1 MRSRAATA
9 TGRLRE
15 VLNRSLFPP
24 APADALRFGGWE
36 GAVVVVS
43 FLALAAVLQF
53 FRAGPESIHDLFAE
67 DGPVYLG
74 EAIAYGF
81 FDSLTSPYAEY
92 LVVLPR
98 LIAELATVLPLRYA
112 PEVMSVSAAVFSA
125 CCGLAVWVGSGGLIR
140 NNYVRAL
147 LVLLALL
154 PPAGGLETVVS
165 ATNVAW
171 NGAFAVF
178 WLLLWRPQTTR
189 GALLGGLLIL
199 LTGLSSP
206 TIFFFTPLAIVRAIS
221 IRDRRDAILVGS
233 FFIPLA
239 IQLPVTALSDENVSQ
254 RIWTTN
260 ILTTFLQ
267 RVVEGSALGLELG
280 GRAWAAWGWPFL
292 IAICAGVAVT
302 LAALAVRASS
312 GRLFA
317 LLAVVTAVVMFV
329 VSGYERGLGDVM
341 VWPVGAYSTVD
352 GGRYAMIPA
361 LLLASAALVLVDG
374 GLRSGRGLWPALAIA
389 AVLLAAIV
397 TSFVGDANRDMPS
410 WARSLEAA
418 AERCRRDDAS
428 EERLFIAPEGWSM
441 TIGCQ
446 RLESEYEAAPA
457 G

>member
-9 TGRLRE
+9 IGRLRE
-15 VLNRSLFPP
+15 KLNRSLFPP
-24 APADALRFGGWE
+24 APADALRFRGWE
-36 GAVVVVS
+36 GVLVAVS
-43 FLALAAVLQF
+43 FLILAAVLQF
-53 FRAGPESIHDLFAE
+53 LRAGPESIHDLFAE

-74 EAIAYGF
+74 EAVTHGF

-112 PEVMSVSAAVFSA
+112 PEVMSICAALFSA

-147 LVLLALL
+147 LVALALL

-178 WLLLWRPQTTR
+178 WLLLWRPRTTR
-189 GALLGGLLIL
+189 GALLGALMVL

-206 TIFFFTPLAIVRAIS
+206 TIFFFAPLAVLRGIS
-221 IRDRRDAILVGS
+221 VRDRRDAILVGS
-233 FFIPLA
+233 FALA
-239 IQLPVTALSDENVSQ
+239 LAVQLPVTVLSDEHVSQ
-254 RIWTTN
+254 SIWTTN
-260 ILTTFLQ
+260 VLTTFLQ

-280 GRAWAAWGWPFL
+280 GEAWVAWGWPFL
-292 IAICAGVAVT
+292 IAVCAGVAVT
-302 LAALAVRASS
+302 LVALALRASS

-317 LLAVVTAVVMFV
+317 LLAVATAVVMFL
-329 VSGYERGLGDVM
+329 VSGYARGLGDVM
-341 VWPVGAYSTVD
+341 VWPVGFFSNV

-361 LLLASAALVLVDG
+361 LLLASAALVLVDS
-374 GLRSGRGLWPALAIA
+374 GLRSKRGVLPAVAVA
-389 AVLLAAIV
+389 VVLLVAIV
-397 TSFVGDANRDMPS
+397 TSFGGDANRDMPPWGKS
-410 WARSLEAA
+410 LRSA
-418 AERCRRDDAS
+418 AERCRRDGAS
-428 EERLFIAPEGWSM
+428 EGRLFISPEGWSM
-441 TIGCQ
+441 TIGCE

>member
-15 VLNRSLFPP
+15 ELNRSLFPA
-24 APADALRFGGWE
+24 APADALRFRGWE
-36 GAVVVVS
+36 GALAVVS

-74 EAIAYGF
+74 GAITHGF
-81 FDSLTSPYAEY
+81 FNSLVSPYAGY

-112 PEVMSVSAAVFSA
+112 PEVMSVCAALFSA

-140 NNYVRAL
+140 NTYVRLL
-147 LVLLALL
+147 LVALALL

-171 NGAFAVF
+171 NGTFAVF
-178 WLLLWRPQTTR
+178 WLLLWRPATTR
-189 GALLGGLLIL
+189 GAILGGLMIL

-206 TIFFFTPLAIVRAIS
+206 TIFFFIPLAALRGIS

-233 FFIPLA
+233 FALA
-239 IQLPVTALSDENVSQ
+239 LAVQLPATLLNNENVSQ
-254 RIWTTN
+254 PIWTTS

-280 GRAWAAWGWPFL
+280 RETWTMWGWPFL
-292 IAICAGVAVT
+292 IAICVAVVATLVT
-302 LAALAVRASS
+302 LALRARS

-317 LLAVVTAVVMFV
+317 LIAVATAIVMFL
-329 VSGYERGLGDVM
+329 VSGYERALGDAM
-341 VWPVGAYSTVD
+341 VWPEGFTTD
-352 GGRYAMIPA
+352 NGGRYALVPA
-361 LLLASAALVLVDG
+361 LLIASAVLALADAQ
-374 GLRSGRGLWPALAIA
+374 LRSRHGVLPAIA
-389 AVLLAAIV
+389 VAAVMLVAIG
-397 TSFVGDANRDMPS
+397 TSFGGNADRNMPP
-410 WARSLEAA
+410 WAKSLRTG
-418 AERCRRDDAS
+418 AERCRREGAS
-428 EERLFIAPEGWSM
+428 EAQLLIAPEGSSM
-441 TIGCQ
+441 TISCQ
-446 RLESEYEAAPA
+446 RLESEYAAAPN